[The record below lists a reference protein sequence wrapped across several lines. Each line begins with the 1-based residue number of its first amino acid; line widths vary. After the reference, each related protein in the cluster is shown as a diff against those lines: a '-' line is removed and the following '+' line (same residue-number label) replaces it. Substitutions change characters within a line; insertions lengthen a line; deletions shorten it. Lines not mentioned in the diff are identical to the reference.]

1 MERHQT
7 ASSRGVIRPGFLYR
21 KVTVIGG
28 GEWVARSQGWMLCS
42 DSSIGDGGSSE
53 MGEKRMG
60 LRNKQV

>member
-1 MERHQT
+1 M
-7 ASSRGVIRPGFLYR
+7 IRPGFLYR